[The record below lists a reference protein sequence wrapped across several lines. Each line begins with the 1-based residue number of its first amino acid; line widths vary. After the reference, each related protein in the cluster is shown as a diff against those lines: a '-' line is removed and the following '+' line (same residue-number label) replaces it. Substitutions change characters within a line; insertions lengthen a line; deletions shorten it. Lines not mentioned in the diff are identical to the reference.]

1 MKNLKKKK
9 YENSVVRGVIP
20 LQIREQ
26 QDKAREQVHKT
37 GERLKNNLFIESKI
51 LRTGAYI
58 LIDSLVQNG
67 VKHVFGYP
75 GGAILPIY
83 DELYY
88 WEKSNLIK
96 HILVRHEQSAA
107 HAADAYARATNK
119 VGVCFATSGP
129 GATNLVT
136 GIANARMDSIPMVI
150 ITGQVGRTFI
160 GTDAFQETDIFG
172 ITLPIVKHSYTV
184 RETHLLPKI
193 LSEAFFL
200 AQNGRPG
207 PVLIDIPKDV
217 GLEETSIYSYPKI
230 SELFEKNN
238 YRTEHLT
245 SLRSLKQFLSYLTES
260 YQPLFYL
267 GGGVVRSNAFK
278 AVQQIAKLFQ
288 IPVTTTLMGKSCY
301 NEADHL
307 SLGMLGMH
315 GTAYA
320 NFAVSECDL
329 LLAFGSRFDDRVTGK
344 LDEFACEAEV
354 VHIDIDPA
362 EISKNR
368 CPQLSI
374 VGDLRKTLLQILKK
388 IRENRAQ
395 QCVAK
400 GLSVTTD
407 CNNEVRDSQFF
418 DSFNQTVKTKSWLKR
433 IYNWKD
439 SYPLLSRNY
448 KSNILSPQESIF
460 LIGQENKD
468 SFFTTDVGQHQ
479 MWSAQLI
486 NCQPKKWIS
495 SSGLGT
501 MGFGLPAAIGV
512 KVANPNQDVI
522 CISGDSS
529 IQMSIQEL
537 GTISQYRLGIKL
549 FIINNGWQGMV
560 RQWQESFYGNRFSN
574 SYMKNGMPNFAEV
587 AKAYGI
593 EGFEITTLENL
604 SILLLL
610 QSGFIESGPMVIDIN
625 VIENENCYPM
635 VAPGRSNSQMLGLEK
650 QV

>member
-1 MKNLKKKK
+1 MD
-9 YENSVVRGVIP
+9 V
-20 LQIREQ
+20 
-26 QDKAREQVHKT
+26 
-37 GERLKNNLFIESKI
+37 KNNCVRS
-51 LRTGAYI
+51 GAYI

-67 VKHVFGYP
+67 VEHIFGYP

-83 DELYY
+83 DELYH
-88 WEKSNLIK
+88 WEKANLIK

-107 HAADAYARATNK
+107 HAADAYSRATNK

-184 RETHLLPKI
+184 RDTHLLPKI
-193 LSEAFFL
+193 LAEAFFL

-217 GLEETSIYSYPKI
+217 GLEESFKYSYPKI
-230 SELFEKNN
+230 KDLFEQNN
-238 YRTEHLT
+238 YRTEQYT
-245 SLRSLKQFLSYLTES
+245 TKANVNRFLLYIADS
-260 YQPLFYL
+260 YQPLFYV
-267 GGGVVRSNAFK
+267 GGGVVRSNGFK
-278 AVQQIAKLFQ
+278 ALQQMAKVFQ
-288 IPVTTTLMGKSCY
+288 IPLTTTLMGKGSY
-301 NEADHL
+301 NEEDHL

-329 LLAFGSRFDDRVTGK
+329 LIALGARFDDRVTGK
-344 LDEFACEAEV
+344 LDEFACEADV
-354 VHIDIDPA
+354 LHIDIDPA

-368 CPQLSI
+368 YPQLAM
-374 VGDLRKTLLQILKK
+374 VGDVRKVLLQILKK
-388 IRENRAQ
+388 
-395 QCVAK
+395 
-400 GLSVTTD
+400 
-407 CNNEVRDSQFF
+407 VRTEFKLEIK
-418 DSFNQTVKTKSWLKR
+418 QTRSWLTR
-433 IYNWKD
+433 IYNWKE
-439 SYPLLSRNY
+439 SYPLISRNY
-448 KSNILSPQESIF
+448 KSQTLSPQESIS
-460 LIGQENKD
+460 LIGQKNPD
-468 SFFTTDVGQHQ
+468 AFFTTDVGQHQ

-501 MGFGLPAAIGV
+501 MGFGLPAAIGA
-512 KVANPNQDVI
+512 KVANPKQDVV

-537 GTISQYRLGIKL
+537 GTIAQYRLGIKL

-574 SYMKNGMPNFAEV
+574 SYMRNGIPNFSEV

-593 EGFEITTLENL
+593 DGCEVTTLESL
-604 SILLLL
+604 SDFLD
-610 QSGFIESGPMVIDIN
+610 ETTKMNKPMVIDVN

-635 VAPGRSNSQMLGLEK
+635 VVPGRSNSQMLGLQK
-650 QV
+650 S